1 MENEEKTG
9 SWGNCCKCGTY
20 GPLNEEKV
28 CRTCILY
35 PKPNTGEKQAEW
47 RLSKLK
53 KKEDKD
59 DE

>member
-1 MENEEKTG
+1 MEEKKG
-9 SWGNCCKCGTY
+9 SFGNCSKCGTY
-20 GPLNEEKV
+20 GPLNEEGV

-35 PKPNTGEKQAEW
+35 PTPNTGEKQAEW

-53 KKEDKD
+53 KKD